1 MQLKPFLLD
10 AWLDQYEHDIEF
22 NLAASTGPTWT
33 VNDILALADDETR
46 HRFLN
51 HNLVYSRPAGA
62 DSLREAIAEMQ
73 RVPVEAVQ
81 IVTGASE
88 ALVALM
94 WLAAEPGANVIIPL
108 PGFTTF
114 SALPESLGLETRF
127 YRVRRENGFRI
138 DPDEI
143 KRLADSKTKLILVNS
158 PHNPT
163 GATIGDG
170 EMEALHDFTAER
182 GIQLVSDEVYHP
194 IYHGRPT
201 KSAARLPHATVIAD
215 LSKAFS
221 IAGVRT
227 GWMIEHDAQ
236 RRQQYWTARAYFSIC
251 NTTTGEIL
259 SEIAIRKRDVVL
271 GKTQEAATRNL
282 KLLER
287 FMADHRDVLGWIPP
301 QGGMTAFP
309 WLVSGENAPPV
320 LPGRHRAWNPAGS
333 RRLLRCALAFPPGLC
348 RRRRQFLQGARP
360 LRSIRKELVGEDG
373 HSMTGNLL
381 RRDQQYLIVVIPT
394 AERSGG
400 GGICFRAY
408 AGKRSASK
416 LIQKSCDQ
424 APRCNPF
431 HQSRTRDF
439 AVFPRTTSG
448 LRCRRTARRRS
459 GLRRVSG
466 CPLLVWQA
474 DAMTI

>member
-1 MQLKPFLLD
+1 MVLKPFLLD
-10 AWLDQYEHDIEF
+10 VWLDQYEHGIEF

-33 VNDILALADDETR
+33 VNEMLALADDETR

-62 DSLREAIAEMQ
+62 DGLREAIAEMQ
-73 RVPVEAVQ
+73 GVPVEAVQ

-94 WLAAEPGANVIIPL
+94 WLAAEPGANVVIPL

-163 GATIGDG
+163 GATIGDS
-170 EMEALHDFTAER
+170 EMEAIHDFAAER

-194 IYHGRPT
+194 IYHGRQT

-227 GWMIEHDAQ
+227 GWMIEHDAK
-236 RRQQYWTARAYFSIC
+236 RRQQYWNARAYFSIC

-259 SEIAIRKRDVVL
+259 SEIAIRNREVVL
-271 GKTQEAATRNL
+271 GKTQQAAARNL
-282 KLLER
+282 RLLER
-287 FMADHRDVLGWIPP
+287 FMAEHHDVLDWIPP

-309 WLVSGENAPPV
+309 WLVSGESDRAFCQAAADRGVLLAPGDCFDTPSHFR
-320 LPGRHRAWNPAGS
+320 LGFAAAGDKFPKALDRFGALLKSWPAKM
-333 RRLLRCALAFPPGLC
+333 A
-348 RRRRQFLQGARP
+348 
-360 LRSIRKELVGEDG
+360 
-373 HSMTGNLL
+373 
-381 RRDQQYLIVVIPT
+381 T
-394 AERSGG
+394 A
-400 GGICFRAY
+400 
-408 AGKRSASK
+408 
-416 LIQKSCDQ
+416 
-424 APRCNPF
+424 
-431 HQSRTRDF
+431 
-439 AVFPRTTSG
+439 
-448 LRCRRTARRRS
+448 
-459 GLRRVSG
+459 
-466 CPLLVWQA
+466 
-474 DAMTI
+474 

>member
-10 AWLDQYEHDIEF
+10 AWLDQFEHEIEF

-33 VNDILALADDETR
+33 VNDILALGDDETR

-51 HNLVYSRPAGA
+51 HDLVYSRPAGA

-73 RVPVEAVQ
+73 NVPVESVQ
-81 IVTGASE
+81 VVTGASE

-163 GATIGDG
+163 GSTISDG
-170 EMEALHDFTAER
+170 EMEALHDFAAER

-194 IYHGRPT
+194 IYHGRQT

-215 LSKAFS
+215 LSKALS
-221 IAGVRT
+221 IPGVRT

-236 RRQQYWTARAYFSIC
+236 RRQQYWNARAYFSIS
-251 NTTTGEIL
+251 NNTTGEIL

-282 KLLER
+282 KLLDR
-287 FMADHRDVLGWIPP
+287 FMADHRDVLGWVQP

-309 WLVSGENAPPV
+309 WLVSGKNERPFCQAATERGILLAPGDCFDAPSHFRLGFAAAGDNFSNA
-320 LPGRHRAWNPAGS
+320 LDRFE
-333 RRLLRCALAFPPGLC
+333 AFVKSWS
-348 RRRRQFLQGARP
+348 A
-360 LRSIRKELVGEDG
+360 KMV
-373 HSMTGNLL
+373 
-381 RRDQQYLIVVIPT
+381 T
-394 AERSGG
+394 A
-400 GGICFRAY
+400 
-408 AGKRSASK
+408 
-416 LIQKSCDQ
+416 
-424 APRCNPF
+424 
-431 HQSRTRDF
+431 
-439 AVFPRTTSG
+439 
-448 LRCRRTARRRS
+448 
-459 GLRRVSG
+459 
-466 CPLLVWQA
+466 
-474 DAMTI
+474 

>member
-10 AWLDQYEHDIEF
+10 AWLDQYEHGTEF

-33 VNDILALADDETR
+33 VNDILALTDDETL

-51 HNLVYSRPAGA
+51 HKLVYGRPAGA

-73 RVPVEAVQ
+73 HVPVESVQ

-108 PGFTTF
+108 PGFPTF

-143 KRLADSKTKLILVNS
+143 KQLVDSKTKLILVNS

-163 GATIGDG
+163 GATISD
-170 EMEALHDFTAER
+170 EDMETLHAFTAER

-194 IYHGRPT
+194 IYHGRQT
-201 KSAARLPHATVIAD
+201 NSAARLPHATVIAD

-227 GWMIEHDAQ
+227 GWMIEHDAH

-259 SEIAIRKRDVVL
+259 SEIAIRNRDAVL
-271 GKTQEAATRNL
+271 GRTQEVAARNL

-287 FMADHRDVLGWIPP
+287 FMAEYRDVLGWIPP

-309 WLVSGENAPPV
+309 WLVSGEVDRPFCQAATERGILLAPGECFHAPSHFR
-320 LPGRHRAWNPAGS
+320 LGFAAAGAYFPKALDRFGTFIKSWS
-333 RRLLRCALAFPPGLC
+333 RKMA
-348 RRRRQFLQGARP
+348 
-360 LRSIRKELVGEDG
+360 
-373 HSMTGNLL
+373 
-381 RRDQQYLIVVIPT
+381 T
-394 AERSGG
+394 A
-400 GGICFRAY
+400 
-408 AGKRSASK
+408 
-416 LIQKSCDQ
+416 
-424 APRCNPF
+424 
-431 HQSRTRDF
+431 
-439 AVFPRTTSG
+439 
-448 LRCRRTARRRS
+448 
-459 GLRRVSG
+459 
-466 CPLLVWQA
+466 
-474 DAMTI
+474 

>member
-33 VNDILALADDETR
+33 VTDILALADDETH

-51 HNLVYSRPAGA
+51 YKLVYSRPAGA
-62 DSLREAIAEMQ
+62 DGLREAIAQMQ
-73 RVPVEAVQ
+73 SVPAEAVQ

-143 KRLADSKTKLILVNS
+143 KWLADSKTKLILVNS

-163 GATIGDG
+163 GATIGDE
-170 EMEALHDFTAER
+170 EMEALHDFTAGR

-194 IYHGRPT
+194 IYHGRQT
-201 KSAARLPHATVIAD
+201 RSAARLPHATVISD

-227 GWMIEHDAQ
+227 GWMIEHDAR
-236 RRQQYWTARAYFSIC
+236 RRQQYWTARAYFSIS

-271 GKTQEAATRNL
+271 GKTREFANRNL
-282 KLLER
+282 KLLES
-287 FMADHRDVLGWIPP
+287 FMAEHRDVIGWIPP

-309 WLVSGENAPPV
+309 WLLSGENERPFCQAATEHGILLAPGDCFDAPSHFR
-320 LPGRHRAWNPAGS
+320 LGFAAAGDNFS
-333 RRLLRCALAFPPGLC
+333 QALDRLGAFVKSWS
-348 RRRRQFLQGARP
+348 A
-360 LRSIRKELVGEDG
+360 KMV
-373 HSMTGNLL
+373 
-381 RRDQQYLIVVIPT
+381 T
-394 AERSGG
+394 A
-400 GGICFRAY
+400 
-408 AGKRSASK
+408 
-416 LIQKSCDQ
+416 
-424 APRCNPF
+424 
-431 HQSRTRDF
+431 
-439 AVFPRTTSG
+439 
-448 LRCRRTARRRS
+448 
-459 GLRRVSG
+459 
-466 CPLLVWQA
+466 
-474 DAMTI
+474 

>member
-22 NLAASTGPTWT
+22 NLGASTGPTWT
-33 VNDILALADDETR
+33 VSDILALADDETR

-51 HNLVYSRPAGA
+51 HKLVYSHPAGA

-73 RVPVEAVQ
+73 QVPVEAVQ

-88 ALVALM
+88 AILVLM
-94 WLAAEPGANVIIPL
+94 WLAAGPGANVILPL

-138 DPDEI
+138 EPDEI
-143 KRLADSKTKLILVNS
+143 KRLADSKTRLILVNS

-163 GATIGDG
+163 GATISDG
-170 EMEALHDFTAER
+170 EMEALHDFAAER
-182 GIQLVSDEVYHP
+182 GIQLVTDEVYHP

-201 KSAARLPHATVIAD
+201 KSAARLPHATVISD

-221 IAGVRT
+221 IPGVRT
-227 GWMIEHDAQ
+227 GWMIEHDAR
-236 RRQQYWTARAYFSIC
+236 RRQQYWTARAYFSVS

-271 GKTQEAATRNL
+271 GKAQETATRSL
-282 KLLER
+282 KLLDR

-309 WLVSGENAPPV
+309 WLVSGENDRTFCRAATEHGILLAPGDCFDAPSHFR
-320 LPGRHRAWNPAGS
+320 LGFAAAGDNFSRALDRFGTFVKSWS
-333 RRLLRCALAFPPGLC
+333 
-348 RRRRQFLQGARP
+348 ARM
-360 LRSIRKELVGEDG
+360 V
-373 HSMTGNLL
+373 
-381 RRDQQYLIVVIPT
+381 T
-394 AERSGG
+394 A
-400 GGICFRAY
+400 
-408 AGKRSASK
+408 
-416 LIQKSCDQ
+416 
-424 APRCNPF
+424 
-431 HQSRTRDF
+431 
-439 AVFPRTTSG
+439 
-448 LRCRRTARRRS
+448 
-459 GLRRVSG
+459 
-466 CPLLVWQA
+466 
-474 DAMTI
+474 

>member
-1 MQLKPFLLD
+1 MQLKSFLLD

-22 NLAASTGPTWT
+22 NLAASTGPVWT
-33 VNDILALADDETR
+33 VNDILALTDDETR
-46 HRFLN
+46 HHFLN
-51 HNLVYSRPAGA
+51 HDLVYSRPAGA

-73 RVPVEAVQ
+73 GVPVEAVQ

-94 WLAAEPGANVIIPL
+94 WLVAEPGANVIIPL

-127 YRVRRENGFRI
+127 YRVRRENGFRM

-143 KRLADSKTKLILVNS
+143 KGLTDSKTKLILVNS

-163 GATIGDG
+163 GATIGDE

-201 KSAARLPHATVIAD
+201 QSAARLPHATVISD

-236 RRQQYWTARAYFSIC
+236 RRQQYWTARAYFSIS

-259 SEIAIRKRDVVL
+259 SEIAIRKRDIVL
-271 GKTQEAATRNL
+271 GKAQETASRNL
-282 KLLER
+282 NLLER
-287 FMADHRDVLGWIPP
+287 FMAEHGDVLGWIPP

-309 WLVSGENAPPV
+309 WLLSSENA
-320 LPGRHRAWNPAGS
+320 
-333 RRLLRCALAFPPGLC
+333 
-348 RRRRQFLQGARP
+348 RP
-360 LRSIRKELVGEDG
+360 FC
-373 HSMTGNLL
+373 
-381 RRDQQYLIVVIPT
+381 QAA
-394 AERSGG
+394 AER
-400 GGICFRAY
+400 GILLAPGDCFDAPSHFRLGFA
-408 AGKRSASK
+408 AVGDNFSKALDRFGAFVKSWSA
-416 LIQKSCDQ
+416 
-424 APRCNPF
+424 RM
-431 HQSRTRDF
+431 
-439 AVFPRTTSG
+439 V
-448 LRCRRTARRRS
+448 TA
-459 GLRRVSG
+459 
-466 CPLLVWQA
+466 
-474 DAMTI
+474 

>member
-22 NLAASTGPTWT
+22 NLAASTGPAWT
-33 VNDILALADDETR
+33 VNDMLALADDETR

-51 HNLVYSRPAGA
+51 HKLVYGRPAGA
-62 DSLREAIAEMQ
+62 DRLREAIAEMQ
-73 RVPVEAVQ
+73 GVPVEAVQ

-127 YRVRRENGFRI
+127 YRLRRENGFRI

-143 KRLADSKTKLILVNS
+143 KRLADSKTKLILINS

-163 GATIGDG
+163 GATISDA
-170 EMEALHDFTAER
+170 EIEALHDFTAER

-194 IYHGRPT
+194 IYHGRQT
-201 KSAARLPHATVIAD
+201 RSAARLPHATVIAD

-227 GWMIEHDAQ
+227 GWIIEHDAR
-236 RRQQYWTARAYFSIC
+236 RRQQYWNARAYFSIS

-271 GKTQEAATRNL
+271 GKTQEAASRNL
-282 KLLER
+282 SFLER

-309 WLVSGENAPPV
+309 WLRSGEDDRPFCHAATERGILLAPGDCFDAPS
-320 LPGRHRAWNPAGS
+320 HF
-333 RRLLRCALAFPPGLC
+333 RLGFAA
-348 RRRRQFLQGARP
+348 A
-360 LRSIRKELVGEDG
+360 GEDFSKALDRFG
-373 HSMTGNLL
+373 SFVKSWSA
-381 RRDQQYLIVVIPT
+381 RAVT
-394 AERSGG
+394 A
-400 GGICFRAY
+400 
-408 AGKRSASK
+408 
-416 LIQKSCDQ
+416 
-424 APRCNPF
+424 
-431 HQSRTRDF
+431 
-439 AVFPRTTSG
+439 
-448 LRCRRTARRRS
+448 
-459 GLRRVSG
+459 
-466 CPLLVWQA
+466 
-474 DAMTI
+474 